1 MKPFDSIRDNK
12 IMLLTKVNEI
22 RHVLAR
28 TDKGELTV
36 GLSKGQS
43 DLMYQFYL
51 DSIPYSLENNKE
63 LIAIFNETN

>member
-12 IMLLTKVNEI
+12 IMLVTKVNEI

-43 DLMYQFYL
+43 DLMYQFFL
-51 DSIPYSLENNKE
+51 DSVPFSEAINKE
-63 LIAIFNETN
+63 LLTIFNESN